1 MSLATPAPRHPQP
14 SAPPSPPPPVF
25 ALTSAFFESPFSPQP
40 PAPAGRSSLRADQL
54 DTLLG
59 DAPRWPA
66 STPSTP
72 AAQQAQWT
80 PLSTRAAPVGRHP
93 PHQEDRLDRLLA
105 AMEAHAAAR
114 PADSPPPCPASPP
127 PAECWELLSLETR
140 FQPRHACPLR
150 PCLKIHTR
158 SLPLAVQPEEEEE
171 HPRTTASLPA
181 QPSAL
186 LDLARRPQDDR
197 PSSARVRFDDA
208 TVEQLLTWSRESYD
222 RKGPLPITKLNLRE
236 LIELKLIK
244 EELGISPVP
253 VSVPIEPSPDPSS
266 ASDSDSSSS
275 SSSSDASSSASS
287 DASSSSSPS
296 SDSHSP
302 GAHPDSHKLPPPPL

>member
-93 PHQEDRLDRLLA
+93 PHQEDRLDRLL
-105 AMEAHAAAR
+105 
-114 PADSPPPCPASPP
+114 
-127 PAECWELLSLETR
+127 CWELLSLETR

-158 SLPLAVQPEEEEE
+158 SLPLA
-171 HPRTTASLPA
+171 
-181 QPSAL
+181 
-186 LDLARRPQDDR
+186 DDR

-244 EELGISPVP
+244 E
-253 VSVPIEPSPDPSS
+253 DTSS
-266 ASDSDSSSS
+266 ET
-275 SSSSDASSSASS
+275 
-287 DASSSSSPS
+287 
-296 SDSHSP
+296 H
-302 GAHPDSHKLPPPPL
+302 